1 MLLYDY
7 RMIPRNACRDLVKQ
21 ADNHAVS
28 VLIGSRQVGK
38 STLMQMVRD
47 ELGGRSSWY
56 NLENPLHLSLFNDG
70 YTSFIRQNRERLVF
84 IDEFQ
89 YCNNISSI
97 FKAIYDLNPEIKI
110 YASGSSSL
118 EIQAH
123 LKEALVGRKLER
135 VIFPLTFSE
144 WLASID
150 STSARIPA
158 VGDIVTIDKAES
170 YRKWLD
176 DFIRFGG
183 MPGLVDMDGEVEKRE
198 YLFGIYQTYIAR
210 DIKSFL
216 KDESVLSFN
225 KMVSWLAL
233 NNGGQLNKNTLATV
247 AGVSSRQIDRFL
259 EVLQGTFV
267 IALVPPYFSNKGKE
281 LVKTPKYFFY
291 DQGVAN
297 AIIQDYRPVALRPDS
312 GALNEQF
319 VFWELRKHL
328 DIRYSLRYWRT
339 QDGKEV
345 DFVLEKDRVLLPIE
359 VKSNWKPGKIPSGML
374 AFFDYY
380 PETRRG
386 VVLYEGTE
394 EDRAVDGRIIH
405 FVPLFKACKV
415 LAILNEE

>member
-1 MLLYDY
+1 
-7 RMIPRNACRDLVKQ
+7 MIPRDACSELVKQ
-21 ADNHAVS
+21 AGNHSVS

-47 ELGGRSSWY
+47 ELGGQSRWY
-56 NLENPLHLSLFNDG
+56 NLENPLHLTLFNDG
-70 YTSFIRQNRERLVF
+70 YTSFMRQNRERLVF

-89 YCNNISSI
+89 YCGNISSI
-97 FKAIYDLNPEIKI
+97 FKAVYDLNPEIKI

-123 LKEALVGRKLER
+123 LKESLAGRKLER

-144 WLASID
+144 WLVSAD
-150 STSARIPA
+150 SARARIPV
-158 VGDIVTIDKAES
+158 VGEVVRVDEAES
-170 YRKWLD
+170 YRKHLD
-176 DFIRFGG
+176 EFIRFGG
-183 MPGLVDMDGEVEKRE
+183 MPGLIAMDDEVEKRG

-210 DIKSFL
+210 DIKLFL
-216 KDESVLSFN
+216 KNESVLSFN
-225 KMVSWLAL
+225 KMISWLAL
-233 NNGGQLNKNTLATV
+233 HNGGQLNKNALATV

-267 IALVPPYFSNKGKE
+267 LSLLPPFFSNKGKE

-297 AIIQDYRPVALRPDS
+297 AIIQDFRPSALRPDS

-319 VFWELRKHL
+319 VFWELRKHI

-345 DFVLEKDRVLLPIE
+345 DFILEKDRVSLPVE
-359 VKSNWKPGKIPSGML
+359 VKSGWKPGKVPSGMM

-380 PETRRG
+380 PDPRRG
-386 VVLYEGTE
+386 VVLYDGPE
-394 EDRAVDGRIIH
+394 ETISFKNRIVH
-405 FVPLFKACKV
+405 FVPLFKACSV
-415 LAILNEE
+415 LAILE